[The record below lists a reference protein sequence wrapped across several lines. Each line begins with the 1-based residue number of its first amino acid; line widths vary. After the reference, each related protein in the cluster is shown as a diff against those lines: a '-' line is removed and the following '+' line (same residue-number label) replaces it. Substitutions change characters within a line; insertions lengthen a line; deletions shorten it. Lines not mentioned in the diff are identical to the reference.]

1 VTDMKEQIESLLALD
16 TVDQLLLD
24 LEKTR
29 RVLPAER
36 EEAEEAFRKAAA
48 ELGAVDEDLRRSILA
63 RRAGEAEVDKNTEAI
78 GRLNVQLNLVK
89 TQREYDALRTEM
101 AALRE
106 RNDRL
111 ADEVFVEMDRA
122 EALEKRKADLA
133 KERAELEETA
143 RRAAVAVEEKMRAC
157 EETIASAREERAAA
171 AARVET
177 ALLARYERI
186 RAGKDGIALAEAGNG
201 ACGLCFRSIPPQR
214 LIEIRGRKIL
224 LMCEGCGRI
233 LVTR

>member
-1 VTDMKEQIESLLALD
+1 MKEQIEGLLALD
-16 TVDQLLLD
+16 TVDRRLLE

-29 RVLPAER
+29 RAFPAER
-36 EEAEEAFRKAAA
+36 EEAEGAFRKAAA
-48 ELGAVDEDLRRSILA
+48 EHGAVEEELRRSFLA

-111 ADEVFVEMDRA
+111 ADDVFAEMDRA
-122 EALEKRKADLA
+122 EALEKRKAELA
-133 KERAELEETA
+133 RDRAELEETA
-143 RRAAVAVEEKMRAC
+143 RRVAAEVEKKIGAC
-157 EETIASAREERAAA
+157 EEEIAHAREERAAA
-171 AARVET
+171 AALVEP

-186 RAGKDGIALAEAGNG
+186 RSGKEGMALAEAGSG
-201 ACGLCFRSIPPQR
+201 ACGLCYRSIPPQR
-214 LIEIRGRKIL
+214 LIEIRSRKSL
-224 LMCEGCGRI
+224 LACEGCGRI
-233 LVTR
+233 LVAR